1 MLLHYISLF
10 LSLSLPLPLTT
21 SFLLFTESALAHVL
35 CSADTVYGDVA
46 GQMFVVQA
54 LTDPAQFQ
62 LFQHLASQG
71 TYDHFIPSLYLN
83 QFLFLLFPLVLQ

>member
-1 MLLHYISLF
+1 M
-10 LSLSLPLPLTT
+10 
-21 SFLLFTESALAHVL
+21 
-35 CSADTVYGDVA
+35 YGDVA

-71 TYDHFIPSLYLN
+71 ETFYFYRIY
-83 QFLFLLFPLVLQ
+83 FLFLLFLFLFPFIFIFIFIFIFAFTFIFIFIYFLSALELYLNY